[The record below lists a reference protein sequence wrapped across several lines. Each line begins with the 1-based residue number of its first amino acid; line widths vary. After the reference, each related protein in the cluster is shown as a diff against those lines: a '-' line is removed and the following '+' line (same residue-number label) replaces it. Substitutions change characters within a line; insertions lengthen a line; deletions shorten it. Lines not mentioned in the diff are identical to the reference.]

1 METEHKFVMRIDEG
15 LFKEIRVYCIRKGIS
30 VNNFVNQAIKEKFNN
45 DLIKE
50 ERAIKRD
57 EEKRIN
63 FESILDKI

>member
-30 VNNFVNQAIKEKFNN
+30 VNNFANQAIKEKFNN